1 MLTPQQVQFYAANNP
16 DVLSAANSQAAQQFA
31 PGTPEFANATQ
42 SFISNHWSGNGIN
55 EAGRVDPFG
64 NVVGQQQQQPT
75 GVMGTGTP
83 SVNPAAATP
92 APQQPAYTGPT
103 LSDISGVM
111 QPRFNTLDQG
121 QQGILGN
128 QAVLQQDIGA
138 VGTGVGNINTSL
150 GTPANGQTV
159 FGDLGN
165 LGTQVGGLMT
175 NFDQFGN
182 DLSSFRGAFDTN
194 VNKTATTLNDI
205 EQQGLSGRQEINRAL
220 QDQQPM
226 IYRTDAAVS
235 GMAANPM
242 FSGGAGLMAPMSAPA
257 TSTMTA
263 DTNAG
268 LNAAA
273 QTQNVAM
280 GPMGPMAVDPR
291 DMV

>member
-16 DVLSAANSQAAQQFA
+16 DVLSAANAQAAQQFA

-42 SFISNHWSGNGIN
+42 NFISNHWSGNGVN

-64 NVVGQQQQQPT
+64 NVVGQQQQPAPSST
-75 GVMGTGTP
+75 TP
-83 SVNPAAATP
+83 DVGNYLHSVSP

-103 LSDISGVM
+103 LTDISGVM
-111 QPRFNTLDQG
+111 TPRFDTLDQG

-138 VGTGVGNINTSL
+138 VGTGVGNINASL